1 MSTRDPLIRKSADQ
15 QRVDDAVRIIIN
27 VKGKKIADAFW
38 RMNTPFERER
48 ENAAGILRRDAK
60 IPKSIINYVV
70 HEGSVPAIEKALVM
84 VGDLLDP
91 NYGRVRP
98 QYAKDYERIKERF
111 RGGTNPKAQARKEL
125 KTKVTVKKDIVGKH
139 LQEKRAEAQ
148 KAKQPKF
155 DFSYSKTA
163 DEIMQDLSKVDDFKG
178 FQANMNAAMEE
189 AERNPEGMD
198 EEKIEATGKQL
209 LSYDL
214 GVNIDVYKEILRNIR
229 DSALE
234 FSNSQKACD
243 EVADCARELTVMDP
257 DDVNGIAAGLV
268 RLLTAARVNASK
280 MGAELNSLQTNNQAL
295 SLEVAQLNQRASK
308 AETDAADLNNSIS
321 AKNMELANI
330 LGQMQVLQKSFD
342 SAQNELAGAR
352 RKITE
357 NEADFTNKIQAKQE
371 EALVMQQQYNDLDVN
386 KKKLERE
393 IENLKF
399 ELDDKNKE
407 VDKVRAQLVVY
418 ESTNKSLASVDL
430 QKAAKI
436 ERLNGD
442 IAVLNNTV
450 SQLQKDLAF
459 KEDEYAQKALIKDKE
474 IQDLQ
479 LDKEKWLA
487 QKAEMDQLAAK
498 NGELQAQI
506 ESLENQK
513 EALNKS
519 LKEKD
524 EANAVL
530 RAKGIASAE
539 AQEEL
544 TKERI
549 NAKAVIADLNNQVNE
564 LKEQVKLNNAKAV
577 DFQAKFESV
586 SSKLT
591 SAEKELESAKQ
602 VNNIVKN
609 DYDDAQK
616 TIGILQGRVKGYET
630 QLSTEAKL
638 RVEAQEECTK
648 AQIRCSQARADN
660 IKLRIAKDKAQAET
674 VALKAKLEDLEKLKA
689 ENFVVA
695 NPIQDDEGDI
705 AMGDRDAQV
714 EVTAV
719 LVSQQEDIPIPLPTV
734 QAVLTQVAGPHRR
747 KSTVPS
753 SHPPTLA
760 GKKRSLNKTGGAY
773 LVGGRPDPDLAR
785 GSKFWKNAY
794 NKSFKLF

>member
-1 MSTRDPLIRKSADQ
+1 MSTREPLIRKSIDQ
-15 QRVDDAVRIIIN
+15 QRVDDAVRIIIK

-48 ENAAGILRRDAK
+48 ENAAGILRRDSK

-70 HEGSVPAIEKALVM
+70 HEGNVPAIEKALVM

-91 NYGRVRP
+91 EYGRVRP
-98 QYAKDYERIKERF
+98 QYAKEYERIKERF

-125 KTKVTVKKDIVGKH
+125 KTKVTAKKDIVGKH

-189 AERNPEGMD
+189 AESNPEGMD
-198 EEKIEATGKQL
+198 EEKIEATGKTL

-243 EVADCARELTVMDP
+243 EVANCARELTVMDP

-321 AKNMELANI
+321 TKNMELAKVI
-330 LGQMQVLQKSFD
+330 GQMQVLQKTYD
-342 SAQNELAGAR
+342 STQNELASAR

-418 ESTNKSLASVDL
+418 ESTNKDLASVDL

-436 ERLNGD
+436 EKLNGD

-459 KEDEYAQKALIKDKE
+459 KEDEYAQKASIKDKE

-498 NGELQAQI
+498 NGELTAQI

-577 DFQAKFESV
+577 DFQAKYESV

-660 IKLRIAKDKAQAET
+660 IKLRVAKDKAQSEV
-674 VALKAKLEDLEKLKA
+674 VALKSKLEDLEKLKA

-695 NPIQDDEGDI
+695 NSIQDDEGDI
-705 AMGDRDAQV
+705 AMGDRDAQA

-719 LVSQQEDIPIPLPTV
+719 LTTQQEDIPIPLPTV
-734 QAVLTQVAGPHRR
+734 QAVLTQVAGPQRR
-747 KSTVPS
+747 KSTAPS

-760 GKKRSLNKTGGAY
+760 GKKRSLNKAGGAY

>member
-1 MSTRDPLIRKSADQ
+1 MSARDPIIRKSIDQ
-15 QRVDDAVRIIIN
+15 QRVDDAVRIIVK

-48 ENAAGILRRDAK
+48 ENAAGILRRDSK

-70 HEGSVPAIEKALVM
+70 HEGNVPAIEKALVM

-91 NYGRVRP
+91 EYGRVRP
-98 QYAKDYERIKERF
+98 QYAKDYERIKEKF
-111 RGGTNPKAQARKEL
+111 RGGVNPKARARKEM
-125 KTKVTVKKDIVGKH
+125 KAKAAPKKDIVGKH
-139 LQEKRAEAQ
+139 LQEKRAEA
-148 KAKQPKF
+148 KEARQPKF

-178 FQANMNAAMEE
+178 FQANMNAAMAE

-198 EEKIEATGKQL
+198 EEKIEATGKEL

-280 MGAELNSLQTNNQAL
+280 MGAELSSLQTNNQAL

-321 AKNMELANI
+321 AKNVELANI
-330 LGQMQVLQKSFD
+330 LGQMQVLQKSYD
-342 SAQNELAGAR
+342 STQNELVGAR

-357 NEADFTNKIQAKQE
+357 NEADFTNKIQAKKE

-399 ELDDKNKE
+399 ELDDKKKE
-407 VDKVRAQLVVY
+407 VDKVRGQLVVY
-418 ESTNKSLASVDL
+418 EATNKNLASVDL

-436 ERLNGD
+436 EKLNGD

-459 KEDEYAQKALIKDKE
+459 KEDEYAQKASIKDKE

-479 LDKEKWLA
+479 LDKEKWLG
-487 QKAEMDQLAAK
+487 QKAEMDQLSAK
-498 NGELQAQI
+498 NGELLAQI

-530 RAKGIASAE
+530 RAKGIASVE

-577 DFQAKFESV
+577 DFQAKYESV
-586 SSKLT
+586 SSKLV

-602 VNNIVKN
+602 VNNLVKN

-616 TIGILQGRVKGYET
+616 TIGLLQGRVKGYET

-660 IKLRIAKDKAQAET
+660 IKLRVAKDKAQSEV
-674 VALKAKLEDLEKLKA
+674 VALKSKLEDLEKLKA
-689 ENFVVA
+689 ENFVVV

-705 AMGDRDAQV
+705 AMGDRDAQA
-714 EVTAV
+714 EVAAV
-719 LVSQQEDIPIPLPTV
+719 LTAQQEDIPIPLPTV
-734 QAVLTQVAGPHRR
+734 QAVLAHVAGPQKR
-747 KSTVPS
+747 KSTAPS
-753 SHPPTLA
+753 NRPPTLA
-760 GKKRSLNKTGGAY
+760 GKKRSLNKAGGAY

-785 GSKFWKNAY
+785 GSNFWKNAY
-794 NKSFKLF
+794 NKGFKLF